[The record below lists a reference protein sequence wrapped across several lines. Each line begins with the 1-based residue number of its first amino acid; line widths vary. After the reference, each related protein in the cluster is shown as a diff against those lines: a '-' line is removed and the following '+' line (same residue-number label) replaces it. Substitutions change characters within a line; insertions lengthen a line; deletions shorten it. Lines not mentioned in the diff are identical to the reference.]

1 MGVNGFGEASSKGR
15 SMTAVCGITPSGHLT
30 LGNYLGALRRFAE
43 QTEEPAFYFVAD
55 LHAMTTRHDPRRLA
69 ILTRET
75 ALLLLAA
82 GLPEKSVF
90 IQSAVP
96 AHAQLAYL
104 LECTAYVGELSRMVQ
119 YKEKGLGKPMT
130 RASLFTYPCL
140 MAADILLYGAHR
152 VPVGGDQD
160 QHVELARDLAIR
172 FNHTY
177 GQTFVVS
184 ELHCATTAGRVPDLL
199 TPTAKMS
206 KSDPEESGGVLRML
220 DSPDV
225 VRRKVMRAVTDS
237 DGKVRHDEAVK
248 PGITNLLE
256 ILGACTGTPPVEVA
270 ARYTSYG
277 DLKADTADAV
287 VALLEPV
294 QFRYAELAAD
304 PGGVDKLL
312 AVGRD
317 RAFALAKPQLDAA
330 MSAVGLTSAT
340 CRASSRTMEPGLL
353 APATVSPRQ
362 TQT

>member
-1 MGVNGFGEASSKGR
+1 
-15 SMTAVCGITPSGHLT
+15 MTAVSGITPSGHLT

-43 QTEEPAFYFVAD
+43 RTDEPGFYFVAD

-69 ILTRET
+69 TLTRET

-82 GLPEKSVF
+82 GLPDESVF

-119 YKEKGLGKPMT
+119 YKEKGRDKPKT

-140 MAADILLYGAHR
+140 MASDILLYGAHR

-177 GQTFVVS
+177 GQTFVVP
-184 ELHCATTAGRVPDLL
+184 ELQRATTAARVRDLL
-199 TPTAKMS
+199 TPTAKMN
-206 KSDPEESGGVLRML
+206 KSDPDEAGGVLRIL

-225 VRRKVMRAVTDS
+225 LRRKVMRAVTDS
-237 DGKVRHDEAVK
+237 DGQVRHDEVAK
-248 PGITNLLE
+248 PGVKNLLE

-287 VALLEPV
+287 VSLLEPV
-294 QFRYAELAAD
+294 QSRYLELVAD
-304 PGGVDKLL
+304 PGSVDKLL
-312 AVGRD
+312 SVGRE
-317 RAFALAKPQLDAA
+317 RATASAQPQLDAA
-330 MSAVGLTSAT
+330 MRSIGLTS
-340 CRASSRTMEPGLL
+340 
-353 APATVSPRQ
+353 
-362 TQT
+362 

>member
-1 MGVNGFGEASSKGR
+1 
-15 SMTAVCGITPSGHLT
+15 MTAVSGITPSGHLT

-43 QTEEPAFYFVAD
+43 PTDEPGFYFVAD
-55 LHAMTTRHDPRRLA
+55 LHAMTTQHDPGRLA
-69 ILTRET
+69 SLTRET

-82 GLPEKSVF
+82 GLPEESVF

-119 YKEKGLGKPMT
+119 YKEKGRGKPMT

-140 MAADILLYGAHR
+140 MAADILLYDANR

-172 FNHTY
+172 FNRTY
-177 GQTFVVS
+177 GQTFVVP
-184 ELHCATTAGRVPDLL
+184 ELHRAMTAGRVQDLL
-199 TPTAKMS
+199 NPAAKMS
-206 KSDPEESGGVLRML
+206 KSDPDGAGGVLRML

-237 DGKVRHDEAVK
+237 DAKVRHDVAVK
-248 PGITNLLE
+248 PGVTNLLE
-256 ILGACTGTPPVEVA
+256 ILSACTGTPPVGVA

-287 VALLEPV
+287 VSLLEPV
-294 QFRYAELAAD
+294 QSRYAELSAD
-304 PGGVDKLL
+304 PGGVDKVL

-317 RAFALAKPQLDAA
+317 RAIAFAKPQLDAA
-330 MSAVGLTSAT
+330 MRAIGLTS
-340 CRASSRTMEPGLL
+340 
-353 APATVSPRQ
+353 
-362 TQT
+362 

>member
-1 MGVNGFGEASSKGR
+1 
-15 SMTAVCGITPSGHLT
+15 
-30 LGNYLGALRRFAE
+30 
-43 QTEEPAFYFVAD
+43 
-55 LHAMTTRHDPRRLA
+55 
-69 ILTRET
+69 
-75 ALLLLAA
+75 
-82 GLPEKSVF
+82 
-90 IQSAVP
+90 
-96 AHAQLAYL
+96 
-104 LECTAYVGELSRMVQ
+104 MVQ
-119 YKEKGLGKPMT
+119 YKEKGRGKPMT
-130 RASLFTYPCL
+130 RGSLFTYPCL

-177 GQTFVVS
+177 GS
-184 ELHCATTAGRVPDLL
+184 DICGAGTPLGDDRRAGARPADPDGQDEQVR
-199 TPTAKMS
+199 PR
-206 KSDPEESGGVLRML
+206 GVRRGVAHL

-248 PGITNLLE
+248 PGINNLLE

-294 QFRYAELAAD
+294 QFRYAQLAAD

-317 RAFALAKPQLDAA
+317 RATALAKDTRRNNL
-330 MSAVGLTSAT
+330 GF
-340 CRASSRTMEPGLL
+340 LL
-353 APATVSPRQ
+353 
-362 TQT
+362 